1 MMRRVESSHKRAS
14 FFKALLL
21 AIPAFLAGNM
31 LPVAAQNHIY
41 SQASLTVGDTIVRR
55 IMPIPVSD
63 SVYSGTD
70 YSEIHFRLNNTRLD
84 ISYMD
89 NGLTLLRL
97 DRVIDSLGTDNIAAI
112 EIVSQSSPEGSLVRN
127 TWLTENRS
135 KIMMDYIKR
144 VFPELSSRVSYNK
157 VTESW
162 DNLAQYV
169 EHDPYLEKETID
181 KILDIIYSDL
191 KNDAKKAQIRNNL
204 GSNPKTG
211 DVYTYLTNNYYPV
224 IRNSGIYI
232 LHTVESE
239 PKYILNPDYKLDVTE
254 TITISRDSLP
264 THPQLPKTDESIR
277 KRPFLAFKTNMLY
290 NAFFTKDLGWA
301 PIYNFE
307 IELYPT
313 EEGRWTWI
321 YEYEFPWHSIDSK
334 FQYFQVMNMQIEAR
348 RYFKEASHHSGHYLS
363 AYIGGNLYDICFDSK
378 AGHGYQGEG
387 GGLGLGYGYVLPIGR
402 NADTK
407 WKLEFFIKGGFY
419 MTFYDPYD
427 AGNPYSG
434 KYYYEWY
441 DNPNLF
447 RKRNMVFRW
456 LGPTGAGISLSYDF
470 FNINAKDN
478 K

>member
-1 MMRRVESSHKRAS
+1 MIQRVASAFKRARIIRI
-14 FFKALLL
+14 LLVSVS
-21 AIPAFLAGNM
+21 AIFAGNI
-31 LPVAAQNHIY
+31 LPVAAQNRIF
-41 SQASLTVGDTIVRR
+41 SDNLLTIGDTVVKR
-55 IMPIPVSD
+55 IMPKPVSD
-63 SVYSGTD
+63 SAYVDLD
-70 YSEIHFRLNNTRLD
+70 YSEIHFRLNNARLD
-84 ISYMD
+84 ISYLD

-97 DRVIDSLGTDNIAAI
+97 DRVIDSLGVDNIAAI
-112 EIVSQSSPEGSLVRN
+112 EIISQSSPEGSLVRN

-144 VFPELSSRVSYNK
+144 VFPELNGRVSFNK
-157 VTESW
+157 ITESW

-169 EHDPYLEKETID
+169 VEDPNLESETID
-181 KILDIIYSDL
+181 KILNIIYSDL
-191 KNDAKKAQIRNNL
+191 PIDSKKAQLRNSL

-211 DVYTYLTNNYYPV
+211 DVYTYLTQNYYPV

-232 LHTVESE
+232 LHTFEAE
-239 PKYILNPDYKLDVTE
+239 PRYILNPERTNISE
-254 TITISRDSLP
+254 IPTITQDSLP
-264 THPQLPKTDESIR
+264 KFPQITPSDELIR
-277 KRPFLAFKTNMLY
+277 KRPFLAVKTNMLY
-290 NAFFTKDLGWA
+290 NSFFTSEMGWA

-307 IELYPT
+307 IELYPS
-313 EEGRWTWI
+313 ENGRWTWI
-321 YEYEFPWHSIDSK
+321 YEYEFPWHCKDSK
-334 FQYFQVMNMQIEAR
+334 FQYLQILNMQLEAR

-387 GGLGLGYGYVLPIGR
+387 GGLGLGYGYVLPIGKK
-402 NADTK
+402 ADTR

-427 AGNPYSG
+427 AGNPYLG

-441 DNPNLF
+441 DSPNLF

-456 LGPTGAGISLSYDF
+456 LGPTGAGVSLSYDF
-470 FNINAKDN
+470 FYKEVKD

>member
-1 MMRRVESSHKRAS
+1 MIQRVVSALKRARII
-14 FFKALLL
+14 KLLL
-21 AIPAFLAGNM
+21 VSISAIFAGNI
-31 LPVAAQNHIY
+31 LPVAAQNRIF
-41 SQASLTVGDTIVRR
+41 SDNLLTVGDTVVKR
-55 IMPIPVSD
+55 IMPKPVSD
-63 SVYSGTD
+63 SIYADVD
-70 YSEIHFRLNNTRLD
+70 YSDIHFRLNKARLD
-84 ISYMD
+84 ISYLD

-112 EIVSQSSPEGSLVRN
+112 EIISQSSPEGSLVRN

-144 VFPELSSRVSYNK
+144 VFPELQSKVSYNK
-157 VTESW
+157 ITESW

-169 EHDPYLEKETID
+169 AEDPNLESETID
-181 KILDIIYSDL
+181 KILDIIYSNLNNDTK
-191 KNDAKKAQIRNNL
+191 KNQIRNSL

-211 DVYTYLTNNYYPV
+211 DVYSYLTRNYYPV

-239 PKYILNPDYKLDVTE
+239 PRYILDNNRPNITE
-254 TITISRDSLP
+254 SITEIQDSLP
-264 THPQLPKTDESIR
+264 EFPQITLSEEIIR
-277 KRPFLAFKTNMLY
+277 KRPFLAVKTNMLY
-290 NAFFTKDLGWA
+290 NSFFTPDMGWA

-307 IELYPT
+307 IELYPS
-313 EEGRWTWI
+313 EDGRWTWI
-321 YEYEFPWHSIDSK
+321 YEYEFPWHCIDSK
-334 FQYFQVMNMQIEAR
+334 FQYLQILNMQLEAR

-387 GGLGLGYGYVLPIGR
+387 GGLGLGYGYVLPIGKK
-402 NADTK
+402 ADTR

-427 AGNPYSG
+427 AGNPYLG

-441 DNPNLF
+441 DSPNLF

-456 LGPTGAGISLSYDF
+456 LGPTGAGVSLSYDF
-470 FNINAKDN
+470 FYKEVKD